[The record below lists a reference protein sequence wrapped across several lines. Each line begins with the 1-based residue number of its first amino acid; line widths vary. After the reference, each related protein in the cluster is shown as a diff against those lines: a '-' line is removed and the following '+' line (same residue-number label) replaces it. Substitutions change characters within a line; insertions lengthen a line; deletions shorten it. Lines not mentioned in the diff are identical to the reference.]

1 MAVPSYWCCPSPA
14 STPVPNRHRS
24 SRPLPSRCGAAGDVA
39 PEPRSGLMSMLEE
52 LRQAVKQDFPAAV
65 EELSALVSIPAM
77 AWDAFDPGELNRAA
91 AQVAALVRESGLAD
105 VAILQAP
112 RAGRQAWCAGG
123 GWTAAGTARQA
134 HHPALCPLRR
144 PARRDLAFWQRPAVR
159 GRGTQR
165 PAVGQGSGGQQS
177 RRSPACG
184 GSACRA
190 ARAGVRA
197 GRGRD
202 GVH

>member
-1 MAVPSYWCCPSPA
+1 
-14 STPVPNRHRS
+14 
-24 SRPLPSRCGAAGDVA
+24 
-39 PEPRSGLMSMLEE
+39 MSMLEE

-112 RAGRQAWCAGG
+112 RPDGRPGA
-123 GWTAAGTARQA
+123 
-134 HHPALCPLRR
+134 PAVVGRR
-144 PARRDLAFWQRPAVR
+144 PALPGKPTILLYAHYDVQPAGDLAFWQSPPFEAVER
-159 GRGTQR
+159 R